1 MYIHVH
7 VHVLFVKYVICL
19 SIRDGPLG
27 YGRSCSC
34 LIRVGD
40 TYYTSGKNY
49 CALRGFVGSICN
61 LGSGLEHGRHFFFLH
76 RNVLISKG
84 CCYEFISFSLE

>member
-1 MYIHVH
+1 MYI
-7 VHVLFVKYVICL
+7 HVLFVKCVICL

-27 YGRSCSC
+27 YGRSCTC
-34 LIRVGD
+34 MIRVGD
-40 TYYTSGKNY
+40 TYYSSGKNY